1 MIKYI
6 VKRLAISIL
15 IVFLISVFAFS
26 LMHILPGDP
35 VKLVL
40 GEEANQA
47 DIDALR
53 EKLNLN
59 KPLVEQYLL
68 WIKGVFCGDFGE
80 SITYSRNVSLLLA
93 ERLPRTISIG
103 VPALIISVI
112 FGVLFGVIS
121 AIKRGRFLDRVITII
136 STIGAGTPVFWL
148 GILGIFIFS
157 VELKLLPIQGYVSPS
172 EDVVGYIQH
181 AILPIAC
188 MSLGLLTAIARQTRS
203 NMLEVINQD
212 YVRTARANG
221 IYEGKIILSHAL
233 KNALIPI
240 ITIIALQVRMVI
252 GGSVL
257 VEEVFNIPGVGA
269 LLKVAVANRDYL
281 VVQGCVLVISLVTVG
296 CNFIVDVLY
305 GVVNPAIR
313 TERN

>member
-1 MIKYI
+1 M
-6 VKRLAISIL
+6 
-15 IVFLISVFAFS
+15 
-26 LMHILPGDP
+26 
-35 VKLVL
+35 
-40 GEEANQA
+40 
-47 DIDALR
+47 
-53 EKLNLN
+53 
-59 KPLVEQYLL
+59 
-68 WIKGVFCGDFGE
+68 
-80 SITYSRNVSLLLA
+80 LA

-103 VPALIISVI
+103 VPALIISII

-121 AIKRGRFLDRVITII
+121 AIKRGRWLDRVITII

-157 VELKLLPIQGYVSPS
+157 VELKILPIQGYVSPS
-172 EDVVGYIQH
+172 EDLVGYIQH

-203 NMLEVINQD
+203 NMLEVVNQD

-221 IYEGKIILSHAL
+221 IGEGKIILSHAL

>member
-1 MIKYI
+1 
-6 VKRLAISIL
+6 
-15 IVFLISVFAFS
+15 
-26 LMHILPGDP
+26 
-35 VKLVL
+35 
-40 GEEANQA
+40 
-47 DIDALR
+47 
-53 EKLNLN
+53 
-59 KPLVEQYLL
+59 
-68 WIKGVFCGDFGE
+68 
-80 SITYSRNVSLLLA
+80 
-93 ERLPRTISIG
+93 
-103 VPALIISVI
+103 
-112 FGVLFGVIS
+112 
-121 AIKRGRFLDRVITII
+121 
-136 STIGAGTPVFWL
+136 
-148 GILGIFIFS
+148 
-157 VELKLLPIQGYVSPS
+157 
-172 EDVVGYIQH
+172 
-181 AILPIAC
+181 
-188 MSLGLLTAIARQTRS
+188 
-203 NMLEVINQD
+203 MLEVVNQD

-221 IYEGKIILSHAL
+221 IGEGKIILSHAL